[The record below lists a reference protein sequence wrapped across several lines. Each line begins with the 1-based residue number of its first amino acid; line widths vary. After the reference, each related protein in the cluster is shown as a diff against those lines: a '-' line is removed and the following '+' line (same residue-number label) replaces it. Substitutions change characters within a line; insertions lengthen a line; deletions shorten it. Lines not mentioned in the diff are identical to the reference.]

1 VKRLRAS
8 TPVAVVHRRNGY
20 LSGAA
25 KALLALVSA
34 VPITLRRP
42 AAATPTRRE
51 RKSTRNRR

>member
-1 VKRLRAS
+1 
-8 TPVAVVHRRNGY
+8 VAVVHRRNGY
-20 LSGAA
+20 LSSAA